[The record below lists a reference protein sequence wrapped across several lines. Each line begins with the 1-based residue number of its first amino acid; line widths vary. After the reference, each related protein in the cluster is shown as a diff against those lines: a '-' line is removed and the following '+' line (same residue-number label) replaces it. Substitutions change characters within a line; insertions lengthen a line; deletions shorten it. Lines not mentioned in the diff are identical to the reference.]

1 MEIEKAQRDVRQTY
15 EGGFYGQLVS
25 AALWAMS
32 GVAATWRTERAAIMV
47 LVIGGFLIFP
57 LTTLLLRLT
66 GKRAMLPAGHPMN
79 SLAVQIAFTLPL
91 CLPLVGAAAVYRI
104 SWFYPAFMIALGA
117 HYLPFTFLYG
127 MRLFAG
133 LCGVLVGAGLSLGL
147 WGPETFSPGA
157 WITTGILVLAAI
169 AGRLTVEAERR
180 HLPEPA

>member
-1 MEIEKAQRDVRQTY
+1 
-15 EGGFYGQLVS
+15 VS

-147 WGPETFSPGA
+147 WGPATFSPGA